1 MSHKPCPIKVA
12 NTAPS
17 ETTRADEVAIKTA
30 KTSKVTA
37 VVAVM
42 SICSEKDASCGA
54 LIAEMRSLLAKRR
67 KMPIFRREIPAD

>member
-1 MSHKPCPIKVA
+1 M
-12 NTAPS
+12 
-17 ETTRADEVAIKTA
+17 RADEVVIETT

-42 SICSEKDASCGA
+42 SIFSEKNASCGG